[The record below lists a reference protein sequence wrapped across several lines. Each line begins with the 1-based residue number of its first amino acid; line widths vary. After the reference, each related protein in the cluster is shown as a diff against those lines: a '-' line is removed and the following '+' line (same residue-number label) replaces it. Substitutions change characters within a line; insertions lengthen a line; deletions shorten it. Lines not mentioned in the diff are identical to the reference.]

1 MLFSQN
7 VLEYFGLLSVSSC
20 QVINW
25 YIFRIECNERRK
37 NMKFITRLTPGAG
50 GWTRR
55 SSDLRVQLF
64 EMDVLRPAAPAL
76 FIVAKVIDLVI
87 IVELIQVT
95 LYLLSFD
102 YWFYC

>member
-1 MLFSQN
+1 MQ
-7 VLEYFGLLSVSSC
+7 
-20 QVINW
+20 
-25 YIFRIECNERRK
+25 RK
-37 NMKFITRLTPGAG
+37 KKNIKFITRPTPCAG

-76 FIVAKVIDLVI
+76 FIDVAKVINLVI

-95 LYLLSFD
+95 
-102 YWFYC
+102 